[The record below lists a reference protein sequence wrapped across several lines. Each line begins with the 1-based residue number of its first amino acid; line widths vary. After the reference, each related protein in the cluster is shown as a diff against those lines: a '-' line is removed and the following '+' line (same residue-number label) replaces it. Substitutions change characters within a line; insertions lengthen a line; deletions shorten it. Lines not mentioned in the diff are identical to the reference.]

1 MNNGYIKLYRNIL
14 NSPIF
19 QNEKLLKIFIWCLLK
34 ASHKE
39 REQIVGRQ
47 VIKLKEGQFIFGRKI
62 AASELGIPPSTLWD
76 YIKLMEKMK
85 IISIKSNTKFSV
97 ITLEKW
103 RIYQVG
109 ENIFDNKYDNL
120 YNSKSTTNQQQINTN
135 NKDNNFNNERN
146 KEIYS
151 RIIDRLNQSANK
163 NYRSNT
169 SKTIQLIEARLKEGF
184 TEEDFYKVINK
195 KCDEWLNDNCMNKY
209 LRPETLFGDKF
220 ENYLNQDT
228 NNLSAKS
235 DFDKSKIQYNKSRVS
250 YTEDYLEKKRKEHG
264 LL

>member
-1 MNNGYIKLYRNIL
+1 MNKGYIKLYRNIL
-14 NSPIF
+14 DSHIF

-34 ASHKE
+34 AGHKE
-39 REQIVGRQ
+39 RDQIVGRQ
-47 VIKLKEGQFIFGRKI
+47 VVKLKEGQFIFGRKI
-62 AASELGIPPSTLWD
+62 AASELGIPPSTVWD
-76 YIKLMEKMK
+76 YMKLMEKMK

-109 ENIFDNKYDNL
+109 DNTFNNQYDNI
-120 YNSKSTTNQQQINTN
+120 YNNKSTSNQQQIDTN
-135 NKDNNFNNERN
+135 NKDNNLNNERN

-184 TEEDFYKVINK
+184 TEEDFYKVINN
-195 KCDEWLNDNCMNKY
+195 KCDEWLSDNYMNKY
-209 LRPETLFGDKF
+209 LRPETLFGSKF
-220 ENYLNQDT
+220 ENYLNQET
-228 NNLSAKS
+228 NNLKTRL
-235 DFDKSKIQYNKSRVS
+235 DFSKDKIS
-250 YTEDYLEKKRKEHG
+250 YTKPRKEYREDYLELKRKKHG